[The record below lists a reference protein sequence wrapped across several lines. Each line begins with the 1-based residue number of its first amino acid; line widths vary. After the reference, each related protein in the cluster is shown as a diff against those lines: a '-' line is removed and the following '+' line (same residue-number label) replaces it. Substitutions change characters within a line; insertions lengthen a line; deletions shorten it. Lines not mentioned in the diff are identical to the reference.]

1 MKEEKENQEDFSK
14 LEDDIIILLNKLSS
28 TIDTFNTLSRDQAEK
43 AILETNIKINDCKE
57 IIEKMEEYIKDHDAD
72 EDIDKNELN
81 KKILNYKT
89 EYHEILNKYNSVQD
103 NYINKKTENAL
114 MEDENEND
122 LVDDDDDKNKKKE
135 NKNKKKEELIIDG
148 EIDDN
153 KNKKNNNDNN
163 NKRQTKDKKEMI
175 KNKKEISLISANNK
189 QNNDINN
196 ILENNNTNALD
207 FSLTPKV
214 NIENDE
220 AFNQINKDYNSKK
233 KKIVCICVAVCIFI
247 FLIIIL
253 SATLS
258 RKIK

>member
-43 AILETNIKINDCKE
+43 AILETNSKINDCKE
-57 IIEKMEEYIKDHDAD
+57 IIDKMEEYIKDHDAD

-114 MEDENEND
+114 MEDENENN
-122 LVDDDDDKNKKKE
+122 LVDDDDDKNKKKD

-148 EIDDN
+148 ELDDHN
-153 KNKKNNNDNN
+153 NKKNNNDNN
-163 NKRQTKDKKEMI
+163 NKRQNKDKNEGI
-175 KNKKEISLISANNK
+175 KNKNEISLISANNK
-189 QNNDINN
+189 QNNN
-196 ILENNNTNALD
+196 ILENNNAHALD
-207 FSLTPKV
+207 FSLTPKI

-220 AFNQINKDYNSKK
+220 AFNQINKDYDSKK
-233 KKIVCICVAVCIFI
+233 KKTVCICVAVCIFI

-258 RKIK
+258 RK